1 MAGRGRTK
9 RILMDKSNRPV
20 AVQVPYAEW
29 RRMLRLL
36 ARRRAAPRSGTPV
49 ADLEKYRG
57 SVRLAGDGLAY
68 QKRCRAEW
76 R

>member
-1 MAGRGRTK
+1 
-9 RILMDKSNRPV
+9 MDKSNRPV
-20 AVQVPYAEW
+20 AIQVSYAEW
-29 RRMLRLL
+29 RRIQRLL
-36 ARRRAAPRSGTPV
+36 TRRKPTVVRGAPAAT
-49 ADLEKYRG
+49 LEKYRG